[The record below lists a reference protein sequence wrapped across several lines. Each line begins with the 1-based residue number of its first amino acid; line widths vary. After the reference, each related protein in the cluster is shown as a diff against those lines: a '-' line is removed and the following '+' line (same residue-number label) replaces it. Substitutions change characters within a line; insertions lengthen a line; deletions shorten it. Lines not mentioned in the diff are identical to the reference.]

1 MTWMEVRDLDKS
13 RAALVL
19 PLGSIE
25 QHGPHLA
32 LDTDLHFADR
42 FLDLTLERLPAEVEV
57 YRLPIL
63 PISKSNEHVGYPG
76 SFWLSAET
84 LSMVVHDIA
93 ASAKAS
99 GFRRLVL
106 WNCHGGNRALLEVL
120 ARDVR
125 ARTDLMVFQLFPP
138 AVIPDP
144 IPVSE
149 AERDY
154 GIHAGDWETSVML
167 ALSPERVREPLVE
180 AAYPAFEGKH
190 LALEFTGATVAWL
203 TRDFQPTGTWGDAT
217 IATAE
222 RGRARL
228 EPMIARLAEI
238 LTEIAPFEFVAPAR
252 S

>member
-1 MTWMEVRDLDKS
+1 
-13 RAALVL
+13 
-19 PLGSIE
+19 
-25 QHGPHLA
+25 
-32 LDTDLHFADR
+32 
-42 FLDLTLERLPAEVEV
+42 
-57 YRLPIL
+57 
-63 PISKSNEHVGYPG
+63 
-76 SFWLSAET
+76 
-84 LSMVVHDIA
+84 
-93 ASAKAS
+93 
-99 GFRRLVL
+99 
-106 WNCHGGNRALLEVL
+106 
-120 ARDVR
+120 
-125 ARTDLMVFQLFPP
+125 
-138 AVIPDP
+138 
-144 IPVSE
+144 
-149 AERDY
+149 
-154 GIHAGDWETSVML
+154 ML